1 MVTTQIDQ
9 AAIPFINDGIKYE
22 SIDFPTPVKHLEY
35 PAELP
40 KEHNNYLL
48 APEKKVVN
56 GGMYVGLPKEF
67 NERHGDETPRT
78 ARSCR

>member
-40 KEHNNYLL
+40 KEHNNYPL
-48 APEKKVVN
+48 AREKKVVN

-67 NERHGDETPRT
+67 NVRHGEAAADT
-78 ARSCR
+78 